1 MQTASLLIKQY
12 RRRRI
17 ILCITV
23 AVLMLLAAF
32 AQRFISQ
39 RSLNQQ
45 RIGSFTLNAVQAIE
59 KMLMPLAESR
69 RGLIQQVGQSCE
81 EANSLLRQQS
91 ARLQTL
97 RSIAL
102 VRDGNIYCSSVLGN
116 RSVPLRQ
123 LQPALPSP
131 QDALILTR
139 DHTFLKG
146 SPLLIQWYPTS
157 PGSQD
162 GVVLG
167 INIHLIGTLLLE
179 PLPPLIDEVI
189 LSVNGRYYTDTK
201 GVNDDIPQAR
211 NETLITHS
219 SALFPFSI
227 SVRTPGATALALA
240 WLPSQTPLV
249 ALITLLLTGLVWFY
263 TAGRMSFSREI
274 NLGIVQREFQ
284 IYCQPQINT
293 RSRQCSGVEIL
304 LRWDNPRLGWIS
316 PEVFIPLAENN
327 NQIAPL
333 TRYVLSE
340 TISAIGCFPPRA
352 DFHISVNVA
361 AGHFL
366 GGELLQ
372 DINTLWFSKAPRQQL
387 VLELT
392 ERDSIDGVDYRLVR
406 ELHLKGALLA
416 IDDFGTGSSSLMWLE
431 QLHPDILKIDKSF
444 TGAIGTDAVNSAVT
458 DVIIALGQRLNI
470 VLVAEGVETPLQ
482 AEYLHH
488 RGVEML
494 QGFMYAKPMP
504 VAEFPHWLAANAPP
518 SNG

>member
-17 ILCITV
+17 ILCVTV
-23 AVLMLLAAF
+23 AVLTLVTVF
-32 AQRFISQ
+32 TQRFISQ

-45 RIGSFTLNAVQAIE
+45 RIDGFALKAVQTIE
-59 KMLMPLAESR
+59 KVLMPLAESR
-69 RGLIQQVGQSCE
+69 SGLLQQVGKSCNE
-81 EANSLLRQQS
+81 VNGLLRQQS

-97 RSIAL
+97 RSISL
-102 VRDGNIYCSSVLGN
+102 VRDGVIYCSSVLGS
-116 RSVPLRQ
+116 RSVMLRQ
-123 LQPALPSP
+123 LQPALPSAT
-131 QDALILTR
+131 DALILTR

-146 SPLLIQWYPTS
+146 SPLLIQWYPATS
-157 PGSQD
+157 GSQD

-179 PLPPLIDEVI
+179 PQRPLIDEVI
-189 LSVNGRYYTDTK
+189 FSVNGRHYTDAD
-201 GVNDDIPQAR
+201 GVNDGVPQAR
-211 NETLITHS
+211 DETIVTRAS
-219 SALFPFSI
+219 TLFPFSI

-240 WLPSQTPLV
+240 WLPSQMPLA
-249 ALITLLLTGLVWFY
+249 ALITLLLAGLVWFY

-274 NLGIVQREFQ
+274 SLGIVQHEFQ
-284 IYCQPQINT
+284 IYCQPQINA
-293 RSRQCSGVEIL
+293 RSRQCCGVEIL
-304 LRWDNPRLGWIS
+304 LRWDNPRLGWVS
-316 PEVFIPLAENN
+316 PEVFIPLAESN

-340 TISAIGCFPPRA
+340 TIRAISCFPPRA

-361 AGHFL
+361 AGHFP
-366 GGELLQ
+366 GGELLH
-372 DINTLWFSKAPRQQL
+372 DITHIWFSQTPRQQL

-392 ERDSIDGVDYRLVR
+392 ERDSIERLDYRMVR
-406 ELHLKGALLA
+406 ELHRKGALLA

-444 TGAIGTDAVNSAVT
+444 TGAIGTDAVNSTVT

-470 VLVAEGVETPLQ
+470 ALVAEGVETPQQ

-488 RGVEML
+488 RGVETL

-504 VAEFPHWLAANAPP
+504 VAEFPHWLAANVPP
-518 SNG
+518 AAG